1 MAMQPTRE
9 RLDLSPDEQEV
20 VGKPGDLVSEAAVPA
35 RPRSSTVMFSLR
47 VDRPTFDELSR
58 IAEKRGRTFS
68 ETAREALRV
77 YVEGPNQDRSY
88 RLLEAIAEQVGL
100 GPRELKRA
108 YHGTPSAKRKAVKA
122 WTDDDLE
129 TALVKY
135 DVTCR
140 SAKMRD
146 SAWRSYHDY
155 ARRFLAWRRG
165 DYRPRGT
172 IRSGRPVPAGAATT
186 GDLRDQA
193 KAYAQEVEAA
203 GREAPTVETYLRHAM
218 FFVRWLDGDFEPGA
232 RLARLR

>member
-1 MAMQPTRE
+1 MAMQPARA
-9 RLDLSPDEQEV
+9 RVDLAPNEKEV
-20 VGKPGDLVSEAAVPA
+20 VGMPGDLVSEEAVPA

-68 ETAREALRV
+68 EIAREALRA

-100 GPRELKRA
+100 EPREVDRA
-108 YHGTPSAKRKAVKA
+108 RHGTPSGERSVVKA
-122 WTDDDLE
+122 WTDDELE
-129 TALVKY
+129 QALVSY
-135 DVTCR
+135 EVTCR

-146 SAWRSYHDY
+146 SAWRSYLDY

-172 IRSGRPVPAGAATT
+172 VLSGRPVPAGAATT
-186 GDLRDQA
+186 EALRDQA
-193 KAYAQEVEAA
+193 KAYAQDVEAA
-203 GREAPTVETYLRHAM
+203 GRETPTVDTYLRHAM

>member
-1 MAMQPTRE
+1 MTMQPAGE
-9 RLDLSPDEQEV
+9 RLDLSPDEKEV
-20 VGKPGDLVSEAAVPA
+20 VGMPGELVSEEAVPA
-35 RPRSSTVMFSLR
+35 RQRSSTVMISLR

-58 IAEKRGRTFS
+58 IAEQRGRTFS
-68 ETAREALRV
+68 ETAREALRA

-108 YHGTPSAKRKAVKA
+108 YHGTPSAKRTAVKA
-122 WTDDDLE
+122 WTDDELE
-129 TALVKY
+129 QALVKY
-135 DVTCR
+135 EVTCR
-140 SAKMRD
+140 SAKMRE
-146 SAWRSYHDY
+146 SASRSYHDY

-165 DYRPRGT
+165 EYRPRGMAL
-172 IRSGRPVPAGAATT
+172 SGRPVPVGAATT

-193 KAYAQEVEAA
+193 KAYAQDVEAA
-203 GREAPTVETYLRHAM
+203 GRETPTVDTYLRHAM